1 MSTTVKPGS
10 GTRQQDVCGTRARYN
25 FEQCRCPECTESQ
38 RVYHAARRRKVAYKQ
53 WSPWVDAEPARQ
65 HVKKLQAA
73 GMGLVRIGELSD
85 MSHGAIWRLEH
96 GNPKRGKLPPFQI
109 RKDTADRILAVTVSL
124 DTLAAFAVVDATGA
138 HRRLQALVAVGWT
151 QRRLA
156 ERLNVTPANMA
167 SFMRRPRMLATRAR
181 TIRGLY
187 DELWNTQ
194 PQCQSTQERLAVT
207 RAREFAAA
215 RGWAPPMAWDDDTL
229 DDPAAK
235 PSGAVTEQS
244 AHRKLPKGE
253 ELLVLVDEQGET
265 HQAIADRFDVQL
277 KSVKSALIRAR
288 KKATSHNL
296 ETTS

>member
-1 MSTTVKPGS
+1 MNTPAAVKH

-38 RVYHAARRRKVAYKQ
+38 RVYHADRRRKVAYKQ
-53 WSPWVDAEPARQ
+53 WNPWVEAEPARQ

-73 GMGLVRIGELSD
+73 GMGLVRIGELSG

-109 RKDTADRILAVTVSL
+109 RKATADRILAVTVSL
-124 DTLAAFAVVDATGA
+124 DTLAAFAVVDATGS

-181 TIRGLY
+181 TIRDLY

-215 RGWAPPMAWDDDTL
+215 RGWAPPMAWDDDTI
-229 DDPAAK
+229 DDPDAK
-235 PSGAVTEQS
+235 PFGTVTEVS
-244 AHRKLPKGE
+244 NHRKLPQGA
-253 ELLVLVDEQGET
+253 ELLWLIDDLEET
-265 HQAIADRFDVQL
+265 HEAIAQRFAVHI
-277 KSVKSALIRAR
+277 KTVKTAVIRAR
-288 KKATSHNL
+288 RKAAHQEANA
-296 ETTS
+296 